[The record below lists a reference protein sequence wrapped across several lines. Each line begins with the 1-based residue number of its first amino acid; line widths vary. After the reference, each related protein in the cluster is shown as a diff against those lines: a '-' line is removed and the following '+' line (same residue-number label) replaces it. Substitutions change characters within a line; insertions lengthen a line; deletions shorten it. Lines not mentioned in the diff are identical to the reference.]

1 VDHSFGRVVAEQTA
15 RRDAANHSK
24 ELHNET
30 IFRFDEIRLK
40 LRAAHNC
47 GWSDNGVE
55 MLDIII
61 SLFYRQSCKASL
73 SAIRV
78 QKHLWA

>member
-1 VDHSFGRVVAEQTA
+1 LAVSWPNKRPGATLQTIPK
-15 RRDAANHSK
+15 SSTTK
-24 ELHNET
+24 PF
-30 IFRFDEIRLK
+30 FRFDEIRLK

-73 SAIRV
+73 SAIRL